1 MSTAKMKLETKKWLW
16 YALVLLVCY
25 VTQTS
30 PKLNTVLPAMPVLVV
45 PVATAVAV
53 FEGEIA
59 GAAMGAVAG
68 LLWDLS
74 SARVAGAHG
83 VMLCILCVCCTLA
96 CLHLLRPTW
105 INISVLSVVCLG
117 ITDLADFIFTYYLF
131 FENTGVVWA
140 KQALP
145 SCAATAVVAPAIV
158 LVCRL
163 IHDKYTTE
171 E

>member
-1 MSTAKMKLETKKWLW
+1 MSTAKIKLETKKWLW

-30 PKLNTVLPAMPVLVV
+30 PKLNTFLPTMPVLVV
-45 PVATAVAV
+45 PVAVAIAV

-59 GAAMGAVAG
+59 GAAIGAVAG

-83 VMLCILCVCCTLA
+83 VMLCILCVCCTLV

-105 INISVLSVVCLG
+105 ISISVLSAVSLAV
-117 ITDLADFIFTYYLF
+117 TDLADYIFTYYLF
-131 FENTGVVWA
+131 FENTAEVWA
-140 KQALP
+140 RQALP
-145 SCAATAVVAPAIV
+145 SFAATLVAAPAVV

>member
-68 LLWDLS
+68 MLWDLS
-74 SARVAGAHG
+74 SARLAGAHG
-83 VMLCILCVCCTLA
+83 VMLCILCVCCTLV

-105 INISVLSVVCLG
+105 ISISVLSVLCL
-117 ITDLADFIFTYYLF
+117 IVTDLADYIFTYYLF
-131 FENTGVVWA
+131 FDN
-140 KQALP
+140 
-145 SCAATAVVAPAIV
+145 TAVVWVNRILPSIAATLVIAPVIV
-158 LVCRL
+158 VVCRL
-163 IHDKYTTE
+163 IHNKYTTE